1 MGIIQSV
8 FGKKVKA
15 VNGFDQ
21 LNDGLKKE
29 VLNASIAYNKYG
41 AYCVPLSSQH
51 RTLNQRI
58 LKGEVFEPDTI
69 QFLCDKAGEGD
80 IIHAGTC
87 FGDFLPAIS
96 KAVYKDAHVWAFEPN
111 HENFRCSQITLT
123 LNHLTNVHLINAG
136 LCDTNSVT
144 GMQVLDRRG
153 RGLGGYS
160 SIVSPLEKDIETK
173 TVNMVA
179 LDEVIPLDRK
189 ISIIQLDVE
198 GHEEQALKGALG
210 LIERCRPI
218 LVLENDHG
226 IISSSWFKKNILSK
240 GYEVGA
246 KLHYNRIVS
255 PVQEF

>member
-1 MGIIQSV
+1 MGIIQSF
-8 FGKKVKA
+8 FGKKVET
-15 VNGFDQ
+15 VNNYEH
-21 LNDGLKKE
+21 LPNELKKN
-29 VLNASIAYNKYG
+29 VLNASIVYNKYG

-96 KAVYKDAHVWAFEPN
+96 KAIHKDAHVWAFEPN
-111 HENFRCSQITLT
+111 SENYRCAQITVT
-123 LNHLTNVHLINAG
+123 LNNLSNVHLINAG
-136 LCDTNSVT
+136 LGGMTSLTQMRVT
-144 GMQVLDRRG
+144 DNRG
-153 RGLGGYS
+153 RGLGGS
-160 SIVSPLEKDIETK
+160 SRILKPFEKQIKTETI
-173 TVNMVA
+173 NMVS
-179 LDEVIPLDRK
+179 LDEVIPSDRQ
-189 ISIIQLDVE
+189 ISIVQLDVE
-198 GHEEQALKGALG
+198 GHEEQALKGARE

-226 IISSSWFKKNILSK
+226 IINSSWFKKSILSK

-246 KLHYNRIVS
+246 KLHYNRVVS
-255 PVQEF
+255 PI